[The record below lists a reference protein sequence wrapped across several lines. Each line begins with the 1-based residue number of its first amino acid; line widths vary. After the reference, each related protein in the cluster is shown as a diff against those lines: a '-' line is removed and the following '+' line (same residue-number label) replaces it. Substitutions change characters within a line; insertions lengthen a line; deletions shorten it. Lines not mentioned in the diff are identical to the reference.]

1 MSNAPSRPGLRLTA
15 GGARFVARSRE
26 AEALTLCLFDGERET
41 RLPMSRGPDGVFVTE
56 VQGLR
61 EGARYGLRADGPWAP
76 DQGLWFDP
84 EKLLVDPYAVELDR
98 RFAYDD
104 RLALPRGSGVDTA
117 PLAPKAV
124 ARRLT
129 PLAHTPPHFH
139 PGGLIYELNVKG
151 FTRLRRDL
159 APELRGRVCALGDP
173 AIVAHLKKLRV
184 SAVELMPIVAWIDE
198 RQLARAGLRN
208 AWGYN
213 PVAMMALD
221 PGLAPGGVAELAGA
235 VAALH
240 DAGIGVILDLVF
252 NHTGEADTRGPTLS
266 LRGLDNRTWYR
277 HAADRPGVL
286 VNDTGCGNTLAGDQP
301 EVRALILDALR
312 HFTLHAGI
320 DGFRLDLAP
329 VLARDHHGFDPNS
342 PLFADIA
349 GDPILHDRVFIA
361 EPWDIGPGGYQL
373 GAFPASFLEW
383 NDRYRDDVRRYW
395 RGDAGMLGALATRV
409 CGSSDI
415 FGARQEAASR
425 TVNFIA
431 AHDGFTLADLG
442 AYEERHNEANGEQN
456 RDGHGENFSWN
467 HGVEGPTD
475 DPAIAS
481 RRAADARALLATLF
495 FSRGAIM
502 LTAGDEFGHTQGGNN
517 NAYAQDNPTTWLDW
531 EGRDLAL
538 EDFTADL
545 ATVRGGF
552 PALAGPAFLLSD
564 ARLAEVVWL
573 GLDGGAMTPADWM
586 EASGVELRLT
596 LVGGESLSLSFDRD
610 AGKVS
615 VEYDLKRGSGDA

>member
-1 MSNAPSRPGLRLTA
+1 MDSSPSHSGLHLTA
-15 GGARFVARSRE
+15 DGARFVATSRD
-26 AEALTLCLFDGERET
+26 AQALILCLFDGDRET
-41 RLPMSRGPDGVFVTE
+41 RLPMSRAPGGAFAVE
-56 VQGLR
+56 VPGLR
-61 EGARYGLRADGPWAP
+61 EGARYGFRADGAWAP
-76 DQGLWFDP
+76 DRGLWFDP

-98 RFAYDD
+98 GFVYDD

-117 PLAPKAV
+117 PLVPKAV
-124 ARRLT
+124 ARALT
-129 PLAHTPPHFH
+129 PVAHVPPRFD

-151 FTRLRRDL
+151 FTRLRHDI
-159 APELRGRVCALGDP
+159 APDLRGRISALAHP
-173 AIVAHLKKLRV
+173 AVIAHLQKLRV
-184 SAVELMPIVAWIDE
+184 CAVELMPVVAWIEE
-198 RQLARAGLRN
+198 RQLSRAGLRN

-213 PVAMMALD
+213 PVALMALD
-221 PGLAPGGVAELAGA
+221 PDLAPGGVAELADT

-240 DAGIGVILDLVF
+240 EAGIGVILDLVF
-252 NHTGEADTRGPTLS
+252 NHTGEADRQGPTLS

-277 HAADRPGVL
+277 HVADQPGVL

-301 EVRALILDALR
+301 EVRALILAALR
-312 HFTLHAGI
+312 HFTLHAGV

-349 GDPILHDRVFIA
+349 ADPVLNDRIFIA

-373 GAFPASFLEW
+373 GAFPAAFLEW

-415 FGARQEAASR
+415 FGARQETASR
-425 TVNFIA
+425 TVNFVA

-442 AYEERHNEANGEQN
+442 AYAERHNEANGEQN

-475 DPAIAS
+475 DPVVTA
-481 RRAADARALLATLF
+481 RRAADSRALLATLF
-495 FSRGAIM
+495 LSRGAIM
-502 LTAGDEFGHTQGGNN
+502 LTAGDEFGRTQGGNN
-517 NAYAQDNPTTWLDW
+517 NAYAQDNETTWVDW
-531 EGRDLAL
+531 AGRDLAL

-545 ATVRGGF
+545 ATVRAGF
-552 PALAGPAFLLSD
+552 PAIAGPAFLLSD
-564 ARLAEVVWL
+564 PRVAGVTWL
-573 GLDGGAMTPADWM
+573 GLDGGPMTPADWM
-586 EASGVELRLT
+586 EESGVQLRLE
-596 LVGGESLSLSFDRD
+596 LVDGNTLSLRFDRH

-615 VEYDLKRGSGDA
+615 IAYDTKEGFG

>member
-1 MSNAPSRPGLRLTA
+1 MNTLASGLHLTA
-15 GGARFVARSRE
+15 AGARFVARSRD
-26 AEALTLCLFDGERET
+26 ADTLTLCLFDGDLET
-41 RLPMSRGPDGVFVTE
+41 RVAMSRGPGGAFVVE
-56 VQGLR
+56 VPGLR
-61 EGARYGLRADGPWAP
+61 DGDRYGLRADGPWAP

-84 EKLLVDPYAVELDR
+84 DKLLVDPYAVELDR

-129 PLAHTPPHFH
+129 PIAHAPPRFH
-139 PGGLIYELNVKG
+139 PGGLIYELNVKA
-151 FTRLRRDL
+151 FTKLRRDL
-159 APELRGRVCALGDP
+159 APELRGRVSALAHP
-173 AIVAHLKKLRV
+173 AVIAHLEKLRV

-213 PVAMMALD
+213 PLAMMALD
-221 PGLAPGGVAELAGA
+221 PGLAPGGVAELADT

-240 DAGIGVILDLVF
+240 RAGIGVILDLVF
-252 NHTGEADTRGPTLS
+252 NHTGEADVAGPTLS

-277 HAADRPGVL
+277 HVAGRPGVL

-312 HFTLHAGI
+312 HFTLHAGV

-329 VLARDHHGFDPNS
+329 VLARDHHGFDPKS

-349 GDPILHDRVFIA
+349 ADPILNDRVFIA

-373 GAFPASFLEW
+373 GAFPPAFLEW

-395 RGDAGMLGALATRV
+395 RGDPGMLGPLATRV

-415 FGARQEAASR
+415 FGARQEAQSR

-442 AYEERHNEANGEQN
+442 AYAERHNEANGEQN
-456 RDGHGENFSWN
+456 RDGHGANYSWN

-475 DPAIAS
+475 DPVVRAK
-481 RRAADARALLATLF
+481 RAADARALLATLF

-517 NAYAQDNPTTWLDW
+517 NAYAQDNATLWIDW

-545 ATVRGGF
+545 ATVRAGL
-552 PALAGPAFLLSD
+552 PAIVGPAFLLSD
-564 ARLAEVVWL
+564 PLVDDVAWL
-573 GLDGGAMTPADWM
+573 GLDGEAMTPADWQ
-586 EASGVELRLT
+586 EASDVQMRLT
-596 LVGGESLSLSFDRD
+596 LTGGGVVSLRFDRT

-615 VEYDLKRGSGDA
+615 IDYERRELAG